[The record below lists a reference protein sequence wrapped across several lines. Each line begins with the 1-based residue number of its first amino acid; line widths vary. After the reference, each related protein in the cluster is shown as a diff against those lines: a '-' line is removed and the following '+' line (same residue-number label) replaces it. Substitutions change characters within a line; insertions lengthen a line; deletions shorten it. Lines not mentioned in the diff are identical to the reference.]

1 MRRRAIVRSEQN
13 YDMQPMQP
21 RGRRAYLTTEGL
33 SKGVYTPSG
42 NQIIFYFP
50 KLNSTDICIFVCI

>member
-13 YDMQPMQP
+13 YDMQP
-21 RGRRAYLTTEGL
+21 RGRCAYLTTEGL